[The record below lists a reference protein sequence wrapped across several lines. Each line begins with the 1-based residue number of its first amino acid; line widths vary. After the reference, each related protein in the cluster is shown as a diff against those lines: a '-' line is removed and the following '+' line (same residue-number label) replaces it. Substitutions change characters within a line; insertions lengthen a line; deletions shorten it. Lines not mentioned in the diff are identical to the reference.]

1 MSFMFNNCSSL
12 KKVEFISIDTTKVTN
27 MSLMFQGCSE
37 LEYLDFSNIDTSNV
51 ADMKLLFSSC
61 KKLKEIKGINNLNT
75 IKVNNMSQ
83 CFKNIMN

>member
-1 MSFMFNNCSSL
+1 
-12 KKVEFISIDTTKVTN
+12 

-37 LEYLDFSNIDTSNV
+37 LEYLVFSNIDTSNV